1 MQHLGTL
8 NNPTQEAKVFIK
20 EICKLDPKGF
30 PKEEMLLAYQKWL
43 TSLDYT
49 IEEAPYH
56 FKIGKRVFHSSYIK
70 VGDQYLPNPLGVKL
84 KFLMEA
90 ANLEFNVAKFHLLDN
105 ITALMYRE
113 DWSKPFTIQEYFD
126 NAKFFESQVC
136 KYSFWGVAKYNEL
149 IVTLKDTYP
158 ILYQDNSDDKTAG
171 RKMFDML
178 NAISGD
184 SPTNQE
190 AAEDLEISRAF
201 EWMEHKKIESIKR
214 KLKK

>member
-8 NNPTQEAKVFIK
+8 SNPIKEAKVFFE
-20 EICKLDPKGF
+20 EICNLDAKDF
-30 PKEEMLLAYQKWL
+30 PDDEILTAYQTWL

-49 IEEAPYH
+49 IEEAPHH
-56 FKIGKRVFHSSYIK
+56 FKIGKRTFHSSYIK
-70 VGDQYLPNPLGVKL
+70 VGEQYLPNPLSVKL
-84 KFLMEA
+84 RFLIEL
-90 ANLEFNVAKFHLLDN
+90 ANLEFDVSKFHLLDN
-105 ITALMYRE
+105 ITALIYRE
-113 DWSKPFTIQEYFD
+113 DWSKPFTTQEYFD
-126 NAKFFESQVC
+126 NAKFFEGQVC

-158 ILYQDNSDDKTAG
+158 ILYQDNSDDKTDG

-190 AAEDLEISRAF
+190 AAEDLAISRAF